1 MVLDQAG
8 SIKKFGFIE
17 ELKYPDLTEP
27 QSSPKDNQIDL
38 KIMGLSFFP
47 LGSGVSSQK
56 IKAEKIKSEFS
67 DYFPALF
74 E

>member
-47 LGSGVSSQK
+47 LGSSV
-56 IKAEKIKSEFS
+56 I
-67 DYFPALF
+67 
-74 E
+74 